1 MDGGSSHAAP
11 SFSRYTADVGA
22 AAAACRQGLRNARE
36 SIRMTF
42 KLIVF
47 IGILVVVAV
56 LGTRAYR
63 SSVRG
68 FEQRQ
73 AEVRQ
78 G

>member
-1 MDGGSSHAAP
+1 
-11 SFSRYTADVGA
+11 
-22 AAAACRQGLRNARE
+22 
-36 SIRMTF
+36 MTF